1 MSMLRLATLLSCL
14 IVSSQVF
21 AGLHLEPYIGTGMY
35 STTIDAASASS
46 YEASS
51 DSASTLGARVGASFL
66 LLSAGI
72 DYSMDTMSGGS
83 RSNTA
88 VFVGVDMPILIRGYA
103 KYIINSEYKDD
114 DIDDAGFDIAFDSG
128 YALGLGF
135 TGLPFI
141 SINLE
146 VEKSKYVLEQSG
158 FSDIDNDWVSYM
170 LTVSLPLDF

>member
-1 MSMLRLATLLSCL
+1 MSMLRLAILMSCL
-14 IVSSQVF
+14 AFSSNSF
-21 AGLHLEPYIGTGMY
+21 SGLLIEPYIGTGMY
-35 STTIDAASASS
+35 STSIDAATASS
-46 YEASS
+46 YEAST
-51 DSASTLGARVGASFL
+51 DSVSTIGGRLGASFI

-103 KYIINSEYKDD
+103 KYIINSDYKDD
-114 DIDDAGFDIAFDSG
+114 DIKDAGFDIAFDSG
-128 YALGLGF
+128 YAIGLGF
-135 TGLPFI
+135 TGLPLI

-146 VEKSKYVLEQSG
+146 MESSKYKLEYPG
-158 FSDIDNDWVSYM
+158 ASDIDNDWVSYM